1 MPSIAGG
8 SAGITGIKKFQY
20 DIWGD
25 TVNMASR
32 METSGEVGRVNI
44 SAGMHALIKDVPGLA
59 FTPRGHV
66 TVKGKGATEMWFVSR
81 A

>member
-1 MPSIAGG
+1 
-8 SAGITGIKKFQY
+8 
-20 DIWGD
+20 
-25 TVNMASR
+25 MASR
-32 METSGEVGRVNI
+32 METSGEVGRVTI
-44 SAGMHALIKDVPGLA
+44 SADMHALIKDVPGLA